1 MDPLPSEFARLP
13 RFLLAEAPRVG
24 ARAPLAEG
32 ELHHAARVLRLA
44 PGDRALGLDG
54 RGRAWPLE
62 ALRGQGRRGEL
73 ELFVQAEPWSEPA
86 PGAPGS
92 PLPAIELCFPWP
104 RPGREEALLERA
116 TQLGAAR
123 LRPLLCARTGP
134 EDRAGR
140 ARRAERVL
148 LQTLK
153 QSRGLWAPELLEAAP
168 PAELPSFMGREVC
181 LDPGAETPLLACLS
195 SEPLAPLRLWI
206 GPEGG
211 FSPAEQESLAE
222 RGAQTA
228 RLGPFVLRI
237 ETAVEAALAV
247 AVAVAEAAGR

>member
-13 RFLLAEAPRVG
+13 RFLLAGAPERG
-24 ARAPLAEG
+24 APACLEEG
-32 ELHHAARVLRLA
+32 ELHHATRVLRLA
-44 PGDRALGLDG
+44 PGDRSLGLDG
-54 RGRAWPLE
+54 RGRAWLLE
-62 ALRGQGRRGEL
+62 AVRGPGRRAEL
-73 ELFVQAEPWSEPA
+73 EFLVQSQPWSEPA
-86 PGAPGS
+86 PGAPGA
-92 PLPAIELCFPWP
+92 PLPEIELCFPWP

-153 QSRGLWAPELLEAAP
+153 QARRLWAPELLEAAP
-168 PAELPSFMGREVC
+168 PAQIPRFAGRELC
-181 LDPGAETPLLACLS
+181 LDPRAETPLLVQLS
-195 SEPLAPLRLWI
+195 AQPRAPLRLWI

-211 FSPAEQESLAE
+211 FSPSEAQDLAE
-222 RGAQTA
+222 RGVGSA

-247 AVAVAEAAGR
+247 AVAVAESAGR